1 MHVDGRLLHVISL
14 IKNSIRLLLFK
25 CLYGLYF
32 LKNKSDVK
40 IIEVFVNVNV
50 FLHGMYVLS
59 KFLLKLLILM
69 LQKGSIL
76 REDVV

>member
-1 MHVDGRLLHVISL
+1 
-14 IKNSIRLLLFK
+14 
-25 CLYGLYF
+25 
-32 LKNKSDVK
+32 
-40 IIEVFVNVNV
+40 
-50 FLHGMYVLS
+50 MYVLN